1 MYLINTSAYFSLKQE
16 GEERERGKGTCN
28 LKALV
33 SNMDTAKLSHYV
45 P

>member
-1 MYLINTSAYFSLKQE
+1 MYLLDTSAYFSLKQE
-16 GEERERGKGTCN
+16 CEEREMGKGISN

-33 SNMDTAKLSHYV
+33 SNMGTAKLSHYV